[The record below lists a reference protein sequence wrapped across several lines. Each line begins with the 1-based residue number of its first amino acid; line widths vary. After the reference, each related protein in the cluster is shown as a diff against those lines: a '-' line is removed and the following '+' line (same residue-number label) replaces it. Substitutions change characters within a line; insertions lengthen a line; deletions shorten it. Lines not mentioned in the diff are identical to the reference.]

1 MKRKIIILQGNISCG
16 KSTMLKNI
24 DETLYNV
31 IDEDMESFT
40 KLENFNPLKLFYTKE
55 ISPFIFSVYIYTI
68 YMDII
73 MSKLS
78 DTKINIICRSP
89 IDAFK
94 VFNKISN
101 DISEIENLISDKLL
115 NIFLDSLKNDNVKI
129 IYLEA
134 SSEICFK
141 RLRERNREEESSVS
155 LEYLEKLNNAYNKSL
170 EDSKIEFV
178 KINSETSIENV
189 VSLFL
194 QVTTNFFN

>member
-68 YMDII
+68 FMDII

-141 RLRERNREEESSVS
+141 RLCERNREEESSVS

-194 QVTTNFFN
+194 QVTKNFFN